1 MSELYAIHA
10 PRLTPLSLILPTV
23 FCHVAKSIHNFT
35 LRNLKSNFEIRS
47 IVVNDNF
54 NENKNMAGKGRKAQL
69 QAELNANE
77 ELTIF
82 LDQYKDS
89 LIC

>member
-1 MSELYAIHA
+1 
-10 PRLTPLSLILPTV
+10 
-23 FCHVAKSIHNFT
+23 
-35 LRNLKSNFEIRS
+35 
-47 IVVNDNF
+47 
-54 NENKNMAGKGRKAQL
+54 MAGKGRKAQL

-89 LIC
+89 LIR